1 MRISC
6 LTVLCVLTTVSGAF
20 AAPSLVTSANTA
32 NVGAV
37 SRAGSLRAVKSNV
50 AVKKYATPEQ
60 PSAAANADV
69 ARMAS
74 IVGGVGKMS
83 GKIPSS
89 ASSTA
94 AGGAM
99 LNSLQKQVSDLSSNY
114 DDLAAQVSNANTRID
129 AAQTTADT
137 AQTTAD
143 TAVAG
148 IDELRNTTVD
158 SGTISA
164 LNAALAQKANVADVY
179 TKSESNEL
187 LAARATNEDLQ
198 SAVTQVTGALERR
211 YTKDE
216 TDGLLAAKAD
226 SATINTQL
234 GQKPDRSELDT
245 LAKKSEVE
253 ELSGTIAA
261 TNAALAQKADR
272 SELGS
277 LALDAYTKSE
287 TDNLLNAKADASA
300 LNAKVDNSSF
310 DDYKT
315 EMNAA
320 LAQKAGVDQI
330 SSLQSAISTK
340 ADTSALAQKAD
351 AADVYTKS
359 ESDNKVADLK
369 SWTDENKLNKSDYD
383 TFVANTGVAIENVYT
398 KSETDAKLATKANA
412 ANIYT
417 RATID
422 NKLETKADT
431 SALAQKA
438 DAANV
443 YTKTESDATYVKKDM
458 GTANKNGIL
467 TTDNDGMVTVDRA
480 DSGGIFDTLT
490 RFDGDIA
497 SLQSDVSDLDGRV
510 DSQGDTISGFGTTLG
525 TYQGQVASL
534 STDVSNLRDTVD
546 SQGDTISGLSS
557 DVSGLQTNVAAN
569 TVALTNKANTADVV
583 SKTDFNTYKNTTT
596 NAVDKISGDITTLN
610 NTVATKANA
619 SDLTTLQNTVSQLQ
633 QTVTNLQNTTTSL
646 ETQCQAGK

>member
-89 ASSTA
+89 GSSTA

-114 DDLAAQVSNANTRID
+114 DNLAAQVSNANTRID

-164 LNAALAQKANVADVY
+164 LGAALAQKANAADVY

-187 LAARATNEDLQ
+187 LAARATNADLQ
-198 SAVTQVTGALERR
+198 SAVTQVTEALERR

-216 TDGLLAAKAD
+216 TNGLLAAKAD

-234 GQKPDRSELDT
+234 AQKLDQSELDT

-287 TDNLLNAKADASA
+287 TNNLLNAKADASA

-320 LAQKAGVDQI
+320 LEQKAGVEQI

-340 ADTSALAQKAD
+340 ADTSALEQKAD

-359 ESDNKVADLK
+359 ETDTKVADLK

-383 TFVANTGVAIENVYT
+383 MFVANTGVAIENVYT

-422 NKLETKADT
+422 NKLATKADT

-443 YTKTESDATYVKKDM
+443 YTKTESDATISDLENTYVKKDM
-458 GTANKNGIL
+458 GAANKNGIL
-467 TTDNDGMVTVDRA
+467 TTDSAGKVKVDREGS
-480 DSGGIFDTLT
+480 DGIFDTLT

-497 SLQSDVSDLDGRV
+497 TLQSDMS
-510 DSQGDTISGFGTTLG
+510 
-525 TYQGQVASL
+525 
-534 STDVSNLRDTVD
+534 DVSNLRDTVG

-557 DVSGLQTNVAAN
+557 DVAGLQTDVAAN
-569 TVALTNKANTADVV
+569 TEALTNKANTADVV
-583 SKTDFNTYKNTTT
+583 LNTDFNTYKTTTT
-596 NAVDKISGDITTLN
+596 NAVNKISEDITTLN

-633 QTVTNLQNTTTSL
+633 QTVTNLQSTTTSL

>member
-89 ASSTA
+89 GSSTV

-164 LNAALAQKANVADVY
+164 LGAALAQKANAADVY

-187 LAARATNEDLQ
+187 LAARATNADLQ

-226 SATINTQL
+226 SATINTL
-234 GQKPDRSELDT
+234 LEQKLDRSELDT

-253 ELSGTIAA
+253 ELSGTIAS

-287 TDNLLNAKADASA
+287 TDGL

-310 DDYKT
+310 DGYKT

-359 ESDNKVADLK
+359 ETDTKVADLK

-398 KSETDAKLATKANA
+398 KSETDAKLAAKANA
-412 ANIYT
+412 ASIYT
-417 RATID
+417 RSTID
-422 NKLETKADT
+422 NKLESKADT

-443 YTKTESDATYVKKDM
+443 YTKTESDATISGLANTYVKKDM

-510 DSQGDTISGFGTTLG
+510 DSQDDTISGFGTTLG
-525 TYQGQVASL
+525 TYQGQVESL
-534 STDVSNLRDTVD
+534 STDVSNLRDTVG

-557 DVSGLQTNVAAN
+557 DVSGLQTDVAAN
-569 TVALTNKANTADVV
+569 TAALTTKANTADVV
-583 SKTDFNTYKNTTT
+583 SNTDFNTYKNTTT
-596 NAVDKISGDITTLN
+596 NAVNKISEDVTTLN

-633 QTVTNLQNTTTSL
+633 QTVEGLQSTTTSL
-646 ETQCQAGK
+646 ETQCQMGNK